1 MLQLQVGERVVYPN
15 QGLCTV
21 TDIKIEEIAGQK
33 LTFVSLVFSDTGAK
47 VKVPAEKLAKNGV
60 RRVASQEDAKAV
72 LDYLRSQTPAPST
85 NWKIRAKENGD
96 LLAKGALVDLAKVL
110 KNHYD
115 VAGLH
120 ALPPKE
126 REQYNDARD
135 LLIAELAVALAVHEA
150 EAEDLIDVVLF
161 PVGKERPRLSPAEF
175 GGAEEEDLDLLLG
188 GEDPLAEGEAPAAAE
203 GDDAATEAGEGE
215 EGEEGEDG
223 EAKPKAAAKPA
234 AEAAKKKPGRPP
246 KKTIVSDEEVTQAA
260 TAALTDALLPKKRGR
275 PPKPKPEGAPEE
287 APKKR
292 GRPPKPKP
300 EGEVEEPAKKR
311 GRPPKPK

>member
-33 LTFVSLVFSDTGAK
+33 LTFVSLVFSETGAK

-60 RRVASQEDAKAV
+60 RRVANADDAKAV

-135 LLIAELAVALAVHEA
+135 LLVAELAVALQVQEA

-175 GGAEEEDLDLLLG
+175 GGAEDEELDLLMG
-188 GEDPLAEGEAPAAAE
+188 GDDPLAEGGEAAE
-203 GDDAATEAGEGE
+203 GEAEGGGEEAAEGE
-215 EGEEGEDG
+215 EGEAGEDG

-234 AEAAKKKPGRPP
+234 EAPKKKPGRPP

-260 TAALTDALLPKKRGR
+260 TAALTDALLSPKKRGR
-275 PPKPKPEGAPEE
+275 PPKPKPEGAVEE

-300 EGEVEEPAKKR
+300 EGAAEEPPKKR
-311 GRPPKPK
+311 GRPPKAK